1 MSTESEVMALL
12 EEGNPATEVPETA
25 WSETNAAAY
34 LATLE
39 QRSSEVTQ
47 LDTRPQRTRTEPTSQ
62 KQPPM
67 RWLVAAAVIILA
79 GVAFLL
85 TNLGSDEPPVV
96 TDPPPTT
103 VPEVTST
110 TIPEQ
115 TSTTAAVP
123 EPVDPRIE
131 EGLALAIAYAEA
143 DAVLDFETKADL
155 GIETRSP
162 ESYEV
167 DLEFREAIGW
177 TDAISDCAVSSSNP
191 IGMTVICTVTQTTAF
206 SQALGVAPA
215 VTDRTYTV
223 RYEGEVEF
231 LGGPTLDKTR
241 VLTVA
246 ASDRDMARWANEAWE
261 PFVAWIQE
269 NHPEDVDVMFT
280 ELIGSGIWQGG
291 RGVPAPTAES
301 NALWRQYT
309 AEFVAAQGG

>member
-12 EEGNPATEVPETA
+12 EEGNPATEVPKTA
-25 WSETNAAAY
+25 WSGTDAAAY

-47 LDTRPQRTRTEPTSQ
+47 LDTRPKRTRTEPTRD

-67 RWLVAAAVIILA
+67 RWLVAAAVIILI
-79 GVAFLL
+79 GVAFML
-85 TNLGSDEPPVV
+85 TNLDSDEPPVV

-103 VPEVTST
+103 VPELTTTTVPDQTTT
-110 TIPEQ
+110 TI
-115 TSTTAAVP
+115 AV
-123 EPVDPRIE
+123 DLRID
-131 EGLALAIAYAEA
+131 EGLAVATAYAEA

-155 GIETRSP
+155 GIETRTP
-162 ESYEV
+162 ESYQL
-167 DLEFREAIGW
+167 DMEFREAIGW
-177 TDAISDCAVSSSNP
+177 TEAVSDCAVSSSNP

-206 SQALGVAPA
+206 SQAMGVAPA

-231 LGGPTLDKTR
+231 LGGPELDKTR

-280 ELIGSGIWQGG
+280 ELIGSGVWQWG

-301 NALWRQYT
+301 NALWLQYT